1 MRLAVALDTGSVRLT
16 QSLPLLLQLSLGVHQ
31 ELYLDPAVVNE
42 ADEGQHRAGW
52 HKNCKAIKVSILKG
66 QSINPSVH

>member
-42 ADEGQHRAGW
+42 ADEGQHRAG
-52 HKNCKAIKVSILKG
+52 
-66 QSINPSVH
+66 